1 MWVVFKLDAGPKQ
14 RYHIDCIRERS
25 RVAWST
31 HQVIF
36 DEDRGSELAYVTVA
50 VEPDPPYQGKL
61 ALHAVFAEQAKFIVY
76 WDCAPDRG

>member
-25 RVAWST
+25 RAAWST

-50 VEPDPPYQGKL
+50 VEPDPPYHGKL

-76 WDCAPDRG
+76 WD